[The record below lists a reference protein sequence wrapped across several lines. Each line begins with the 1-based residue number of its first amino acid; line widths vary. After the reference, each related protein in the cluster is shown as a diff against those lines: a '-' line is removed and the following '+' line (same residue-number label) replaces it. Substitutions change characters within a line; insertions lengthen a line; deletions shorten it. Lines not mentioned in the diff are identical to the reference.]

1 MFEELKKAMD
11 KGMEYAFMTKDKVEK
26 AVKDFAKENNL
37 NKEEARKLMD
47 QVIKK
52 SEETWKNVEEK
63 ALEMQKSA
71 IEKMNLVT
79 REDYEKLENRIK
91 KLEGL
96 KKAAAKPKAAK
107 PKVKESKPK
116 RVVQQRKKG

>member
-37 NKEEARKLMD
+37 NKEEAKKLMD

-52 SEETWKNVEEK
+52 
-63 ALEMQKSA
+63 
-71 IEKMNLVT
+71 
-79 REDYEKLENRIK
+79 
-91 KLEGL
+91 
-96 KKAAAKPKAAK
+96 
-107 PKVKESKPK
+107 
-116 RVVQQRKKG
+116 